1 MRTIVVSGGGTGIG
15 RAVTRRF
22 TESGDHVV
30 IVGRRE
36 ETLKRTADE
45 LNRATNPAGAR
56 VIPFPGD
63 AADSRVVKRLSEL
76 LGSLHD
82 GFVDTIVNNAG
93 GVIRGP
99 ETTLDEMATNWVD
112 TLRNNVLTAV
122 MLTEGLAPRL
132 RRPGARIL
140 NLSSIAAFR
149 GGGGAY
155 SAAKAALV
163 GWTFDLAV
171 RLGPEGITANVVVPG
186 YVEDTEFFGDRM
198 TLERR
203 SRLIGQ
209 TLDGRAGRPEDVAAT
224 IFFLASG
231 EASHITGQV
240 VHVNGGAVFGR

>member
-1 MRTIVVSGGGTGIG
+1 MVSGGGTGIG
-15 RAVTRRF
+15 RAIARRF
-22 TESGDHVV
+22 VEFGDRVV
-30 IVGRRE
+30 IVGRRK
-36 ETLKRTADE
+36 ETLNQAAQE
-45 LNRATNPAGAR
+45 LNRKTNPAGAR

-63 AADSRVVKRLSEL
+63 ASDSRVVNRLSEL
-76 LGSLHD
+76 VGSLDD
-82 GFVDTIVNNAG
+82 GVVDIIVNNAG

-99 ETTLDEMATNWVD
+99 GTTLDEIATDWVD
-112 TLRNNVLTAV
+112 TFRRNVLTAV

-132 RRPGARIL
+132 RRPGGRVL

-155 SAAKAALV
+155 SGAKAAIV

-171 RLGPEGITANVVVPG
+171 RLGPDGITVNVVVPG
-186 YVEDTEFFGDRM
+186 YIEDTEFFGDRM
-198 TLERR
+198 TPERR

-209 TLDGRAGRPEDVAAT
+209 TLDGRAGRPEDVAET
-224 IFFLASG
+224 VFFLASA